1 MWMMWACF
9 MYINCDKAHLK
20 FFSNGACAVRE
31 KIPVRMLE
39 IPPQIVIA
47 FDVNVNYVQPYSR
60 TTYAKD
66 VKLSKLDAGTTA
78 ILNIGYASY
87 SRGNYTPKKA

>member
-1 MWMMWACF
+1 MF
-9 MYINCDKAHLK
+9 
-20 FFSNGACAVRE
+20 
-31 KIPVRMLE
+31 E

-60 TTYAKD
+60 TTYANN
-66 VKLSKLDAGTTA
+66 VKFSKLDTGTTA

>member
-9 MYINCDKAHLK
+9 MYINCDP
-20 FFSNGACAVRE
+20 ACAVHE
-31 KIPVRMLE
+31 KIPVRMLK

-47 FDVNVNYVQPYSR
+47 FDMNVNYIQPYSR
-60 TTYAKD
+60 TTYAND
-66 VKLSKLDAGTTA
+66 VKFSKLDAGTTA
-78 ILNIGYASY
+78 ILYIGYASY